1 MYLAHVASRAPVQV
15 GRYLLFKT
23 LKKGGMARVFL
34 GVDPSGDPRRLFAV
48 KTLLPE
54 LVKDRTYRE
63 MFATEGK
70 VGVRLRHPQIVH
82 TAETGVDNGTAFI
95 AMELILGHDLST
107 LIRRLRRS
115 GELMPLPLAVGLARD
130 VCAGLMYAHELLDEH
145 GQALNIVNRDVS
157 PGNIM
162 VSFDGQVKL
171 IDFGIAQT
179 TIDVKNQIGSIK
191 GKLSYM
197 SPEQVRGLP
206 VDARSDVFSVGT
218 VLYEMLTGVHVFHDE
233 GDFATME
240 RVRRAEFPPAAT
252 HNPAVDAE
260 LDDILNRA
268 MARELSARFATSRDL
283 RRALKGY
290 LSTRALTPTPDDEKA
305 YLRTVFGGEI
315 DQIVRDIDDARVQ
328 ALAGDVAGDN
338 PLPAPEPAPPA
349 TPSQPPA
356 TAAQRSRPP
365 AAMPPEPGLTT
376 AELTPLPPTHRLRSV
391 LLLWGGAVVA
401 GLLLSALTVW
411 IME

>member
-1 MYLAHVASRAPVQV
+1 MSQPAPARGPVQV
-15 GRYLLFKT
+15 GRFLLFKT

-34 GVDPSGDPRRLFAV
+34 AADPDEQAPPLYAV

-54 LVKDRTYRE
+54 LVKDRVYRE

-70 VGVRLRHPQIVH
+70 VGMRLRHPNIVR
-82 TAETGVDNGTAFI
+82 TVEAGADEGTAYI

-107 LIRRLRRS
+107 LIRRLRRQ
-115 GELMPLPLAVGLARD
+115 GEIMPLPLAVGLARD
-130 VCAGLMYAHELLDEH
+130 VAAGLCYAHELQDEL
-145 GQALNIVNRDVS
+145 GQPLHIVNRDVS

-162 VSFDGQVKL
+162 IGFDGGVKL

-179 TIDVKNQIGSIK
+179 TIDVKNQIGTIK

-206 VDARSDVFSVGT
+206 VDARSDVFSLGT

-240 RVRRAEFPPAAT
+240 RVRRAEFPPPST

-268 MARELSARFATSRDL
+268 MARELSVRFHTSRDL
-283 RRALKGY
+283 WRALREY
-290 LSTRALTPTPDDEKA
+290 LNARSLVATPDDFA
-305 YLRTVFGGEI
+305 GYLRTVFGGEI
-315 DQIVRDIDDARVQ
+315 DTLTREIHTARDQALRGEPTTVSVVPSAPPEAAESASDPGAVVRPADGPDEPRAPRVYALWASAIVLGL
-328 ALAGDVAGDN
+328 ALAG
-338 PLPAPEPAPPA
+338 LTIWLTAP
-349 TPSQPPA
+349 
-356 TAAQRSRPP
+356 
-365 AAMPPEPGLTT
+365 G
-376 AELTPLPPTHRLRSV
+376 
-391 LLLWGGAVVA
+391 
-401 GLLLSALTVW
+401 
-411 IME
+411 